1 MFLGVLMTGKIDILD
16 VEADNLR
23 RVAEIVVF
31 TNTARLEEGIQRG
44 EDAEAGV
51 DPGKVSW
58 TRN

>member
-1 MFLGVLMTGKIDILD
+1 MTGKIDILD
-16 VEADNLR
+16 VEADKLR
-23 RVAEIVVF
+23 GVAQKVVF
-31 TNTARLEEGIQRG
+31 TDTARLEDREQRR

>member
-1 MFLGVLMTGKIDILD
+1 MTGKIDIL

-23 RVAEIVVF
+23 RVAEKVVF
-31 TNTARLEEGIQRG
+31 TNTARLEDRVQRG

-51 DPGKVSW
+51 DPGKGTW

>member
-1 MFLGVLMTGKIDILD
+1 MALGVLMTGKIDIL

-23 RVAEIVVF
+23 RVAEKVVF
-31 TNTARLEEGIQRG
+31 TNTARLEDRVQRG

-51 DPGKVSW
+51 DPGKGTW